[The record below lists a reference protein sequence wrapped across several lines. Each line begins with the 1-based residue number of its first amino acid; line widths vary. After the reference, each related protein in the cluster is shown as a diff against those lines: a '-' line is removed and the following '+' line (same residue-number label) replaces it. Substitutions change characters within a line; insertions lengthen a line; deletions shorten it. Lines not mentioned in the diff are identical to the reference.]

1 MRRRIVV
8 LFLAAVMAM
17 SVGVT
22 ARADVLWEPENR
34 FYEKHSQECEHL
46 GRGFYANGPEG
57 FVTLWDAP
65 NGSRVQGQLT
75 NGGELWVDWHYQD
88 WAYASVYDGG
98 EATEGWVPLAE
109 LQLIYDYISFAQDY
123 AGEIREYA
131 GEFADYSGDAE
142 GVAFYEYP
150 GAPAVKTYWTVEQ
163 NDELMTNLTGGPEGE
178 SYIQSVFVDEQ
189 GLTWGF
195 VGYMYGRMNAWF
207 CLDDPAGD
215 GEQGDGESVFP
226 LRQVGTPELIPPQD
240 PVAQAS
246 AYIPWLL
253 VGAVVVVTAVL
264 LGLFIRRGRKKRDA

>member
-8 LFLAAVMAM
+8 LFLAVVMVM

-46 GRGFYANGPEG
+46 GRGFYANGLEG

-75 NGGELWVDWHYQD
+75 NGGELWVDWRYQD

-123 AGEIREYA
+123 AGEIRDYA

-150 GAPAVKTYWTVEQ
+150 GAPSVKTYWTVEQ
-163 NDELMTNLTGGPEGE
+163 NDKLMTNLTGGPEGE

-195 VGYMYGRMNAWF
+195 VGDMYGRMNAWF

-215 GEQGDGESVFP
+215 GEQVDGESVFP

-240 PVAQAS
+240 PVAPVS
-246 AYIPWLL
+246 AYIHWLL